1 MEFVTLSTFRRD
13 LSQVLD
19 KVNDDHTPLLV
30 TRRNGKPVV
39 IMSAEDF
46 RAYEETAC
54 LMASPRNAQ
63 RLDGAI
69 AEIQAGRARERNLIE
84 E

>member
-1 MEFVTLSTFRRD
+1 MEFITLSTFRRD
-13 LSQVLD
+13 LSQVRD
-19 KVNDDHTPLLV
+19 KVNDDHTPLLI

-46 RAYEETAC
+46 RAYEETAY
-54 LMASPRNAQ
+54 LMASPRNAE
-63 RLDGAI
+63 RLDEAV
-69 AEIQAGRARERNLIE
+69 AEIQEGRARERNLIE

>member
-1 MEFVTLSTFRRD
+1 MEFITLSTFRKD

-30 TRRNGKPVV
+30 TRRNEKPVV

-46 RAYEETAC
+46 RAYEEKAY
-54 LMASPRNAQ
+54 LMASPRNAK
-63 RLDGAI
+63 RLDDAI
-69 AEIQAGRARERNLIE
+69 VEIEAGRARERNLIE